1 VTFKRTRVARAV
13 ALLLVTSTVAA
24 CGLPRTGPN
33 KNEIFAGSVDRRGN
47 SYIVEVDQRIVD
59 ATSVLPPLAFGR
71 AFQEAGV
78 LGSDIISPGDTLGLT
93 IWENVDDGL
102 LVPPGANAQQLEE
115 VQVDGSGFIFVPYA
129 GRIRAAG
136 NSPETVRRLIT
147 ERLETQTP
155 DPQVQVDGSGFIFV
169 PYAGRIRA
177 AGNSPET
184 VRRLITERLETQ
196 TPDPQVQV
204 QRLAGDG
211 ATVSIIGGVG
221 AQGVYAI
228 ERPTRTLTAMLARAG
243 GVAIPAEIA
252 EVTVI
257 RGDHRGSVWLEDL
270 YTKPGLDI
278 AMRPGDRILVQ
289 EDTRFFTALG
299 ATGAQNKVPFDTQ
312 EFSAIEAIARVGGL
326 NPQLADPTG
335 IFIFRDESAEV
346 ANAVLGRSD
355 LVGPQRLV
363 YVLDLTEPNG
373 VFTAREFIIRTAD
386 TVYVT
391 EAPYTQFSKVLGALT
406 GPLGTVGAVSNL
418 AN

>member
-1 VTFKRTRVARAV
+1 MTSKTSRVARAV

-33 KNEIFAGSVDRRGN
+33 KNEIFAGSVERDGDA
-47 SYIVEVDQRIVD
+47 YIVEVDDRV
-59 ATSVLPPLAFGR
+59 ARAAGTLPGLSFGEGFR
-71 AFQEAGV
+71 NAGL
-78 LGSDIISPGDTLGLT
+78 LGSDTISPGDTLGLT

-102 LVPPGANAQQLEE
+102 LVPTGANAQVLEE
-115 VQVDGSGFIFVPYA
+115 VQVDGAGFIFVPYA

-136 NSPETVRRLIT
+136 NTPETVRRLIT
-147 ERLETQTP
+147 EK
-155 DPQVQVDGSGFIFV
+155 
-169 PYAGRIRA
+169 
-177 AGNSPET
+177 
-184 VRRLITERLETQ
+184 LETQ

-211 ATVSIIGGVG
+211 STVSIVGGVG

-243 GVAIPAEIA
+243 GVSIPPEIA
-252 EVTVI
+252 QVTVI
-257 RGDHRGSVWLEDL
+257 RGNHQGSVWLEDL
-270 YTKPGLDI
+270 LTKPGLDI
-278 AMRPGDRILVQ
+278 AMRPNDRILVQ

-335 IFIFRDESAEV
+335 VFIFRDESEEIAR
-346 ANAVLGRSD
+346 AVLGRND
-355 LVGPQRLV
+355 LVGEQRIA
-363 YVLDLTEPNG
+363 YVLDLSRPNG
-373 VFTAREFIIRTAD
+373 VFTARDFVIRSGD

-391 EAPYTQFSKVLGALT
+391 EAPYTQFSKILNALT
-406 GPLGTVGAVSNL
+406 GPLGTVSAVDSL